1 MAVKNIG
8 GPDFVSRLTNAVLP
22 HLQKL
27 FVPLTEDEGNEAA
40 QRSYS
45 ASSSAPSAPSSIPIG
60 FGDVNLFPLCRAC
73 IRIGRYMVLRDTT
86 AGSDFM
92 SSSSRLDLAEEETK
106 LENLVRPIGKE
117 LGRLARSFIQTKVYL
132 PHARCEVLKA
142 LLWIMPDNR
151 SLLPTFHSL
160 SPL

>member
-1 MAVKNIG
+1 MSLLSHLISSCAIGPSFKMAVKNIG

-27 FVPLTEDEGNEAA
+27 FVPLTEEEGIEAS
-40 QRSYS
+40 QRTG
-45 ASSSAPSAPSSIPIG
+45 SSSPTGIPIG

-73 IRIGRYMVLRDTT
+73 IRIGRYIVLRDSTH
-86 AGSDFM
+86 
-92 SSSSRLDLAEEETK
+92 DLMPADLVEEESR
-106 LENLVRPIGKE
+106 LENLVRPVGQQLGK
-117 LGRLARSFIQTKVYL
+117 LARSFIQTKVYL

-151 SLLPTFHSL
+151 
-160 SPL
+160 

>member
-27 FVPLTEDEGNEAA
+27 FVPLTEEDGIEASHRA
-40 QRSYS
+40 PAAGLAS
-45 ASSSAPSAPSSIPIG
+45 ASASSIPIG
-60 FGDVNLFPLCRAC
+60 FGEVNLFPLCRAC
-73 IRIGRYMVLRDTT
+73 IRIGRYMVLRESTLDMISANT
-86 AGSDFM
+86 SDFI
-92 SSSSRLDLAEEETK
+92 AEETR
-106 LENLVRPIGKE
+106 LENLVRPLGKE
-117 LGRLARSFIQTKVYL
+117 LAKLARSFMQTKVYL

-151 SLLPTFHSL
+151 YCHFFPCHW
-160 SPL
+160 